1 MKASETFLKKAQ
13 QTSLTSYYWRAFAA
27 CGLAA
32 VFILLPFQIVDGGF
46 FHYAGDFN
54 SQQITF
60 YQYANQ
66 LVKQGASYAWSADLG
81 SGAINAYSFYLYGS
95 PFFWLSLLLPASW
108 LPYFMCPLLVLK
120 FAVAGGG
127 AMLYLHRYAKNPNI
141 ALVGAC
147 LYGLSGFTVYNVFF
161 NHFVDVVALFPYLVW
176 ALDEAVYN
184 RRRGLFTFFAAIS
197 LINSYF
203 FFAGQI
209 TFLIIYFVCK
219 CVTGEYKLN
228 VRLFTVLAVESLL
241 AAAIGCIIA
250 WPAVLS
256 LAQNPRTVDPP
267 YGWGMLTYAEPQ
279 QYLAI
284 LLSGFLPPD
293 CPYMTSIWSEGIVK
307 WTSMTAY
314 LPLCSLAGVIAYWRS
329 TRGGSTKPILAACL
343 VFALVPVLNTSFYC
357 FNSSYYARWFY
368 MPVLIMALATM
379 RALEDESID
388 LNLGIRPVFW
398 VMMACLVFFIIPTK
412 GVENP
417 DQWKIGVANNPE
429 QLAVVL
435 GFGVAGIVLFGLIC
449 AVYRGRAGFSQR
461 LLAAILGFMCLFSIT
476 HIAMGKFGQWQNDAN
491 LVEEYKATAELK
503 QVLPEGSYRTDTY
516 KTHDNLGPW
525 IGKSNLSY
533 FGSTV
538 TPGILEMYPQLGV
551 KRDVRS
557 QPDHTLYA
565 LRSLMGVEY
574 MILPPAQKESFEQEM
589 QGNWVPTEYNTDTF
603 LVYQNQDNPGIGF
616 TYEYYITQKQFD
628 ATNKNNRS
636 NLLLH
641 AILLTEEQIQ
651 KYGHLL
657 TPVPA
662 DEPQNLTRQ
671 SYAEDCADRKK
682 SACSAFSME
691 KDGFAAQIDLQK
703 ENIVFFSVPWDE
715 GFTAEVNGVPAEI
728 LNVNAGMM
736 AVVCPAG
743 QNEIVFTYHTAGL
756 AQSSVVCIAGCV
768 LYAAYLVLF
777 ALHRKKQAAARK
789 QNILEENGE
798 NEP

>member
-1 MKASETFLKKAQ
+1 MADSRCLLQKAQ
-13 QTSLTSYYWRAFAA
+13 QTSLTAYYWRAFAA
-27 CGLAA
+27 CGLTAF
-32 VFILLPFQIVDGGF
+32 FILLPFQIVDGGF

-54 SQQITF
+54 GQQITF
-60 YQYANQ
+60 YRYVNQ

-81 SGAINAYSFYLYGS
+81 SGAVNAYSFYLYGS

-127 AMLYLHRYAKNPNI
+127 AMLYLHRYAKNPNM

-147 LYGLSGFTVYNVFF
+147 LYALSGFSVYNVFF
-161 NHFVDVVALFPYLVW
+161 NHFVDVVALFPYLLW

-184 RRRGLFTFFAAIS
+184 RRRGLFAFFAALN

-209 TFLIIYFVCK
+209 TFLVIYFVCK
-219 CVTGEYKLN
+219 CITGEYKLN

-256 LAQNPRTVDPP
+256 LAQNPRTVSPA
-267 YGWGMLTYAEPQ
+267 YGWNLLTYAKPQ

-293 CPYMTSIWSEGIVK
+293 CPYMTSIWTEGIIK
-307 WTSMTAY
+307 WTSLTAY
-314 LPLCSLAGVIAYWRS
+314 LPLCSMAGVIAYWRS
-329 TRGGSTKPILAACL
+329 TCGGSTKAILGTCL

-357 FNSSYYARWFY
+357 FNSSYYARWYY
-368 MPVLIMALATM
+368 MPVLIMALATV
-379 RALEDESID
+379 RALEDENID

-398 VMMACLVFFIIPTK
+398 VMAACFIFMIVPTK
-412 GVENP
+412 SAE
-417 DQWKIGVANNPE
+417 DSTRWQIGVANNPA

-435 GFGVAGIVLFGLIC
+435 CFGIAGVILFGIIC
-449 AVYRGRAGFSQR
+449 AAKRGTAGFSGC
-461 LLAAILGFMCLFSIT
+461 LLGAVLGFMCLFSVT
-476 HIAMGKFGQWQNDAN
+476 HIAMGKFGQWQNDLHLA
-491 LVEEYKATAELK
+491 EEYKAAAKLE
-503 QVLPEGSYRTDTY
+503 QILPEGGYRTDTY
-516 KTHDNLGPW
+516 KTHDNFGPW
-525 IGKSNLSY
+525 MGKSNLLY

-538 TPGILEMYPQLGV
+538 TPSILQMYPQLGV

-574 MILPPAQKESFEQEM
+574 MILPETEAENFAREM
-589 QGNWVPTEYNTDTF
+589 QGTWVPADYAADG
-603 LVYQNQDNPGIGF
+603 LVTYQNKDNPGIGF
-616 TYEYYITQKQFD
+616 TYDFYVTRAQFD
-628 ATNKNNRS
+628 SVTRNSRS

-641 AILLTEEQIQ
+641 ALLLEDEQIA

-657 TPVPA
+657 QPMPEDMPKNWTLKLYEA
-662 DEPQNLTRQ
+662 
-671 SYAEDCADRKK
+671 DCAARKQN
-682 SACSAFSME
+682 ACSAFAMQ
-691 KDGFAAQIDLQK
+691 KDGFTAEISLEK

-715 GFTAEVNGVPAEI
+715 GFTATVNDAPAEI
-728 LNVNAGMM
+728 LQVNAGMM

-743 QNEIVFTYHTAGL
+743 QNKIVFTYHTAGL

-768 LYAAYLVLF
+768 LYAAYIVLF
-777 ALHRKKQAAARK
+777 AQRRKKQAAAPT
-789 QNILEENGE
+789 QNILGENGE